1 MKTSK
6 KIMLLPV
13 LALMSLTVASCGNN
27 SASNGTETK
36 GTDPVLTDKKDTETV
51 TEKEETKYQVSF
63 TKDEK
68 VSVEVTGL
76 TDSKALPGSEVSF
89 TVFSTEVEILSVTSS
104 SAHLVQN
111 EGSYVFTMPTHDVT
125 IEVVSEGFGDP
136 SILDVKDIDAASIP
150 NNVSSFKSYFEKAIA
165 TEGTYF
171 KSAHV
176 VNNGLVGTVAWQ
188 DYDVMAG
195 KNDVLSIKGHKKNY
209 ASDTV
214 STFFSQ
220 EIGRQNDIYYSIS
233 SSTALNSSSSTIS
246 KDYVFK
252 DIIAD
257 DSEAVGMTQIKES
270 DAKAS
275 YSAFG
280 GANAI
285 YKLFFSESAS
295 FALVDY
301 DGSTNSS
308 TFYLKDIDKAVSED
322 KKVITFDLN
331 VYSFS
336 WIGTDR
342 FDISFSFDGNNFMR
356 SAKVAKFSFDSEDCD
371 STTKLPNE
379 NAAGK
384 KGASYEITMER
395 GYKTTLNKTD
405 VSVFAMNDYDIDIA
419 YSLNGDEHT
428 TEKDNV
434 VVENGSTLKL
444 SFNSNDN
451 KETLVT
457 PHLARVEEG
466 EGFVDLSTMQ
476 VLKEGDFTLVFDNGF
491 GAEKKIKIT
500 SVRPKVASLS
510 INAPSN
516 VFLNETFSMT
526 IQVLPEKAT
535 QDVTFTKKDGATGDV
550 EIKKNDDGTY
560 AVKGTKTGEAS
571 FTVAST
577 ENAEIKEDITFTV
590 VEKPSADAFKANVLA
605 KTFYGESNDYKGA
618 VNFNEDGTGKFK
630 TANVSYYGSYYEN
643 EQSFNWTFDEA
654 SLTFTITGATGSYY
668 TGRGFVSFVG
678 VTLDEAEGSF
688 INYNYSGDATPF
700 TLTLRAQD
708 RKDLTEFN

>member
-6 KIMLLPV
+6 KIMFLPV

-27 SASNGTETK
+27 NASSGTESK
-36 GTDPVLTDKKDTETV
+36 GTDPVLTDKKDTEAV

-76 TDSKALPGSEVSF
+76 TDGKALPGSEVSF
-89 TVFSTEVEILSVTSS
+89 TVTSTEVEILSVTSS

-111 EGSYVFTMPTHDVT
+111 AGSYVFTMPSHDVT

-136 SILDVKDIDAASIP
+136 SILDVKNIDATSIP

-176 VNNGLVGTVAWQ
+176 VNNGLVGSIAWQ
-188 DYDVMAG
+188 DYDVKAG

-233 SSTALNSSSSTIS
+233 SSTALNSSSSTVS

-257 DSEAVGMTQIKES
+257 DSEAVGLAQIKES
-270 DAKAS
+270 EAKAS

-285 YKLFFSESAS
+285 YNLFFSQSAT
-295 FALVDY
+295 FGLLDYVDSPKNY
-301 DGSTNSS
+301 NH
-308 TFYLKDIDKAVSED
+308 YLKDIDKAVSED
-322 KKVITFDLN
+322 KKVITFDLKAYYFS
-331 VYSFS
+331 YS
-336 WIGTDR
+336 GTDR

-356 SAKVAKFSFDSEDCD
+356 SAKVAKLTFDSEDCD

-379 NAAGK
+379 NAVGK

-395 GYKTTLNKTD
+395 GYKTTSEKTD
-405 VSVFAMNDYDIDIA
+405 ISVFAMNDYDIDIA

-434 VVENGSTLKL
+434 VVGNGSTLKL
-444 SFNSNDN
+444 SFNSKDM
-451 KETLVT
+451 KDSLVT

-466 EGFVDLSTMQ
+466 EGYVDLSTMQ
-476 VLKEGDFTLVFDNGF
+476 VLKEGDFTLVIDNGF
-491 GAEKKIKIT
+491 GVEKKIKIK
-500 SVRPKVASLS
+500 SVRPAVASIFVS
-510 INAPSN
+510 APSN
-516 VFLNETFSMT
+516 VFLNETSSMT
-526 IQVLPEKAT
+526 IEVLPEKAT

-560 AVKGTKTGEAS
+560 AVKGTKTGEVS

-577 ENAEIKEDITFTV
+577 ENTDVKEDITFTV
-590 VEKPSADAFKANVLA
+590 VERPNAAAFKANAIA
-605 KTFYGESNDYKGA
+605 KTFYGESDQFKGV
-618 VNFNEDGTGKFK
+618 VNFNEDGTGAFK
-630 TANVSYYGSYYEN
+630 TATTGYWASFEA
-643 EQSFNWTFDEA
+643 EQSFNWTFDEKT
-654 SLTFTITGATGSYY
+654 LTFTITGTSESYAG
-668 TGRGFVSFVG
+668 GRGFTSFVA
-678 VTLDEAEGSF
+678 VTVDEAKGSF
-688 INYNYSGDATPF
+688 IDYDYSENATPF

>member
-6 KIMLLPV
+6 KIMFLHV

-27 SASNGTETK
+27 NASSGTESK

-76 TDSKALPGSEVSF
+76 TDGKSLPGSEVSF
-89 TVFSTEVEILSVTSS
+89 TVTSTEVEILSVTSS
-104 SAHLVQN
+104 SVHLVQN
-111 EGSYVFTMPTHDVT
+111 EGSYVFTMPSHDVT

-136 SILDVKDIDAASIP
+136 SVLDVKDIDATSIP

-176 VNNGLVGTVAWQ
+176 VNNGLVGSIAWQ
-188 DYDVMAG
+188 DYDVKAG

-233 SSTALNSSSSTIS
+233 SSTALNSSSSTVS

-257 DSEAVGMTQIKES
+257 DSEAVGLAQIKES
-270 DAKAS
+270 EAKAS

-285 YKLFFSESAS
+285 YNLFFSQSAT
-295 FALVDY
+295 FGLLDYVDSPKNY
-301 DGSTNSS
+301 NH
-308 TFYLKDIDKAVSED
+308 YLKDIDKAVSED
-322 KKVITFDLN
+322 KKVITFDLKAYYFS
-331 VYSFS
+331 YS
-336 WIGTDR
+336 GTDR

-379 NAAGK
+379 NAVGK

-395 GYKTTLNKTD
+395 GYKTTSEKTD
-405 VSVFAMNDYDIDIA
+405 ISVFAMNDYDIDIA

-428 TEKDNV
+428 TEKDNIV
-434 VVENGSTLKL
+434 VGNGSTLKL
-444 SFNSNDN
+444 SFNSKDM
-451 KETLVT
+451 KDSLVT

-466 EGFVDLSTMQ
+466 EGYVDLSTMQ
-476 VLKEGDFTLVFDNGF
+476 VLKEGDFTLVIDNGF
-491 GAEKKIKIT
+491 GVEKKIKIK
-500 SVRPKVASLS
+500 SVRPAVASIFVS
-510 INAPSN
+510 APSN
-516 VFLNETFSMT
+516 VFLNETSSMT
-526 IQVLPEKAT
+526 VEVLPEKAT

-560 AVKGTKTGEAS
+560 AVKGTKTGEVS

-577 ENAEIKEDITFTV
+577 ENTDVKEDITLTV
-590 VEKPSADAFKANVLA
+590 VERPNAAAFKANAIA
-605 KTFYGESNDYKGA
+605 KTFYGESDQFKGV
-618 VNFNEDGTGKFK
+618 VNFNEDGTGAFK
-630 TANVSYYGSYYEN
+630 TSTTGYWASFEA
-643 EQSFNWTFDEA
+643 EQSFNWTFDEKT
-654 SLTFTITGATGSYY
+654 LTFTITGTSESYAG
-668 TGRGFVSFVG
+668 GRGFTSFVA
-678 VTLDEAEGSF
+678 VTVDEAKGGF
-688 INYNYSGDATPF
+688 IDYDYNENATPF

>member
-27 SASNGTETK
+27 NASSGTESK
-36 GTDPVLTDKKDTETV
+36 GTDPVLTDKKDTEAV

-76 TDSKALPGSEVSF
+76 TEGKALPGSEVSF
-89 TVFSTEVEILSVTSS
+89 TVASTEVEILSVTSS

-111 EGSYVFTMPTHDVT
+111 EGSYVFTMPSHDVT

-136 SILDVKDIDAASIP
+136 SVLDVKDIDATSIP

-176 VNNGLVGTVAWQ
+176 VNNGLVGSIAWQ
-188 DYDVMAG
+188 DYEVKAG

-233 SSTALNSSSSTIS
+233 SSSALNSSSSAVS

-285 YKLFFSESAS
+285 YKLFFSQSAT
-295 FALVDY
+295 FGLLDYVDSPKNY
-301 DGSTNSS
+301 NH
-308 TFYLKDIDKAVSED
+308 YLKDIDKAVSED
-322 KKVITFDLN
+322 KKVITFDLKAYYFS
-331 VYSFS
+331 YS
-336 WIGTDR
+336 GTDR
-342 FDISFSFDGNNFMR
+342 FDISFSF
-356 SAKVAKFSFDSEDCD
+356 
-371 STTKLPNE
+371 
-379 NAAGK
+379 
-384 KGASYEITMER
+384 
-395 GYKTTLNKTD
+395 
-405 VSVFAMNDYDIDIA
+405 DIA

-428 TEKDNV
+428 TEKDNIV
-434 VVENGSTLKL
+434 VGNGSTLKL
-444 SFNSNDN
+444 SFNSKDM
-451 KETLVT
+451 KDSLVT

-476 VLKEGDFTLVFDNGF
+476 VLKEGEFTLVIDNGF
-491 GAEKKIKIT
+491 GAEKKIKIK
-500 SVRPKVASLS
+500 SVRPAVASIFVS
-510 INAPSN
+510 APSN
-516 VFLNETFSMT
+516 IFMNETSSMT
-526 IQVLPEKAT
+526 VQVLPEKAT

-560 AVKGTKTGEAS
+560 AVKGTKTGEVS

-577 ENAEIKEDITFTV
+577 ENTDVKEDITFTV
-590 VEKPSADAFKANVLA
+590 VERPNAAAFKANAFA
-605 KTFYGESNDYKGA
+605 KTFYGESDQFKGV
-618 VNFNEDGTGKFK
+618 VNFNEDGTGAFK
-630 TANVSYYGSYYEN
+630 TSTTGYWASFEA
-643 EQSFNWTFDEA
+643 EQSFNWTFDEKT
-654 SLTFTITGATGSYY
+654 LTFTITGTSESYAG
-668 TGRGFVSFVG
+668 GRGFTSFVA
-678 VTLDEAEGSF
+678 VTVDEAKGSF
-688 INYNYSGDATPF
+688 IDYDYSENATPF

>member
-6 KIMLLPV
+6 KIMFLPV

-27 SASNGTETK
+27 NASSGTESK

-68 VSVEVTGL
+68 VSVEVIGL
-76 TDSKALPGSEVSF
+76 TDGKTLPGSEVSF
-89 TVFSTEVEILSVTSS
+89 TVSSTEVEILSVTSS
-104 SAHLVQN
+104 SVHLVQN

-125 IEVVSEGFGDP
+125 IEVVSESFGDP
-136 SILDVKDIDAASIP
+136 SVLDVKDIDATSIP

-176 VNNGLVGTVAWQ
+176 VNNGLVGSIAWQ
-188 DYDVMAG
+188 DYDVKAG

-233 SSTALNSSSSTIS
+233 SSTALNSSSSTVS

-270 DAKAS
+270 EAKAS

-285 YKLFFSESAS
+285 YNLFFSQSAT
-295 FALVDY
+295 FGLLDYVDSPKNY
-301 DGSTNSS
+301 NH
-308 TFYLKDIDKAVSED
+308 YLKDIDKAVSED
-322 KKVITFDLN
+322 KKVITFDLKAYYFS
-331 VYSFS
+331 YS
-336 WIGTDR
+336 GTDR

-379 NAAGK
+379 NAVGK

-395 GYKTTLNKTD
+395 GYKTTSEKTD
-405 VSVFAMNDYDIDIA
+405 ISVFAMNDYDIDIA

-428 TEKDNV
+428 TEKDNIV
-434 VVENGSTLKL
+434 VGNGSTLKL
-444 SFNSNDN
+444 SFNSKDM
-451 KETLVT
+451 KDSLVT

-466 EGFVDLSTMQ
+466 EGYVDLSTMQ
-476 VLKEGDFTLVFDNGF
+476 VLKEGEFTLVIDNGF
-491 GAEKKIKIT
+491 GAEKKIKIK
-500 SVRPKVASLS
+500 SVRPAVASIFVS
-510 INAPSN
+510 APSN
-516 VFLNETFSMT
+516 VFLNETSSMT
-526 IQVLPEKAT
+526 VEVLPEKAT

-550 EIKKNDDGTY
+550 EIKKNNDGTY
-560 AVKGTKTGEAS
+560 AVKGTKTGEVS

-577 ENAEIKEDITFTV
+577 ENTDVKEDITFTV
-590 VEKPSADAFKANVLA
+590 VERPNAAAFKANAFA
-605 KTFYGESNDYKGA
+605 KTFYGESDQFKGV
-618 VNFNEDGTGKFK
+618 VNFNEDGTGAFK
-630 TANVSYYGSYYEN
+630 TATTGYWASFEA
-643 EQSFNWTFDEA
+643 EQSFNWTFDEKT
-654 SLTFTITGATGSYY
+654 LTFTITGTSESYAG
-668 TGRGFVSFVG
+668 GRGFTSFVA
-678 VTLDEAEGSF
+678 VTVDEAKGGF
-688 INYNYSGDATPF
+688 IDYDYNENATPF

>member
-27 SASNGTETK
+27 NASSGTESK

-76 TDSKALPGSEVSF
+76 TEGKALPGSEVSF
-89 TVFSTEVEILSVTSS
+89 TVASTEVEILSVTSS

-111 EGSYVFTMPTHDVT
+111 EGSYVFTMPSHDVT

-136 SILDVKDIDAASIP
+136 SVLDVKDIDVTSIP

-165 TEGTYF
+165 IEGTYF

-176 VNNGLVGTVAWQ
+176 VNNGLVGSIAWQ
-188 DYDVMAG
+188 DYDVKAG

-233 SSTALNSSSSTIS
+233 SSTALNSSSSTVS

-257 DSEAVGMTQIKES
+257 DSEAVGLAQIKES
-270 DAKAS
+270 EAKAS

-285 YKLFFSESAS
+285 YNLFFSQSAT
-295 FALVDY
+295 FGLLDYVDSPKNY
-301 DGSTNSS
+301 NH
-308 TFYLKDIDKAVSED
+308 YLKDIDKAVSED
-322 KKVITFDLN
+322 KKVITFDLKAYYFS
-331 VYSFS
+331 YS
-336 WIGTDR
+336 GTDR

-379 NAAGK
+379 NAVGK

-395 GYKTTLNKTD
+395 GYKTTLEKTD

-428 TEKDNV
+428 TEKDNIV
-434 VVENGSTLKL
+434 VGNGSTLKL
-444 SFNSNDN
+444 SFNSKDM
-451 KETLVT
+451 KDSLVT

-476 VLKEGDFTLVFDNGF
+476 VLKEGEFTLVIDNGF
-491 GAEKKIKIT
+491 GAEKKIKIK
-500 SVRPKVASLS
+500 SVRPAVASIFVS
-510 INAPSN
+510 APSN
-516 VFLNETFSMT
+516 IFMNETSSMT
-526 IQVLPEKAT
+526 IEVLPEKAT

-550 EIKKNDDGTY
+550 EITKNADGTY
-560 AVKGTKTGEAS
+560 AVKGTKTGEVS
-571 FTVAST
+571 FTVASI

-590 VEKPSADAFKANVLA
+590 VERPNAAAFKANAFA
-605 KTFYGESNDYKGA
+605 KTFYGESDQFKGV
-618 VNFNEDGTGKFK
+618 VNFNEDGTGAFK
-630 TANVSYYGSYYEN
+630 TATTGYWASFEA
-643 EQSFNWTFDEA
+643 EQSFNWTFDEKT
-654 SLTFTITGATGSYY
+654 LTFTITGTSESYAG
-668 TGRGFVSFVG
+668 GRGFTSFVA
-678 VTLDEAEGSF
+678 VTVDEAKGSF
-688 INYNYSGDATPF
+688 IDYDYSENATPF

>member
-13 LALMSLTVASCGNN
+13 LALVSLTVASCGNN

-76 TDSKALPGSEVSF
+76 TDGKALPGSEVSF
-89 TVFSTEVEILSVTSS
+89 TVSSTEVEILSVTSS

-136 SILDVKDIDAASIP
+136 SILDVKDIDATSIP

-188 DYDVMAG
+188 DYDVKAG
-195 KNDVLSIKGHKKNY
+195 KNDVLSIKGQKKNY

-220 EIGRQNDIYYSIS
+220 EIGRQNDIYYFIS
-233 SSTALNSSSSTIS
+233 SSTALNSSSSTVS

-257 DSEAVGMTQIKES
+257 DSAAVGMTQIKES

-295 FALVDY
+295 FGLLDYVDSPKDY
-301 DGSTNSS
+301 NH
-308 TFYLKDIDKAVSED
+308 YLKDIDKAVSED
-322 KKVITFDLN
+322 KKVITFDLKAYYFT
-331 VYSFS
+331 YS
-336 WIGTDR
+336 GTDR

-371 STTKLPNE
+371 STTKIPNE

-384 KGASYEITMER
+384 KGSSYEITMER
-395 GYKTTLNKTD
+395 GYKTTLGKTD
-405 VSVFAMNDYDIDIA
+405 ISVFAMNDYDIDIA

-434 VVENGSTLKL
+434 VVGNGSTLKL
-444 SFNSNDN
+444 SFNSKDM
-451 KETLVT
+451 KDSLVT

-466 EGFVDLSTMQ
+466 EGYVDLSTMQ
-476 VLKEGDFTLVFDNGF
+476 VLKEGDFTLVIDNGF
-491 GAEKKIKIT
+491 GVEKKIKIK
-500 SVRPKVASLS
+500 SVRPAVASIFVS
-510 INAPSN
+510 APSN
-516 VFLNETFSMT
+516 VFLNETSSMT
-526 IQVLPEKAT
+526 VEVLPEKAT

-560 AVKGTKTGEAS
+560 AVKGTKTGEVS

-577 ENAEIKEDITFTV
+577 ENTDVKEDITFTV
-590 VEKPSADAFKANVLA
+590 VERPNAAAFKANA
-605 KTFYGESNDYKGA
+605 ITKTFYGESDKFKGV
-618 VNFNEDGTGKFK
+618 VNFNEDGTGAFK
-630 TANVSYYGSYYEN
+630 TSTTGYWASFEA
-643 EQSFNWTFDEA
+643 EQSFNWTFDEKT
-654 SLTFTITGATGSYY
+654 LTFTITGTSESYAG
-668 TGRGFVSFVG
+668 GRGFTSFVA
-678 VTLDEAEGSF
+678 VTVDEAKGSF
-688 INYNYSGDATPF
+688 IDYDYYDNDTPF

>member
-27 SASNGTETK
+27 NASSGTESK
-36 GTDPVLTDKKDTETV
+36 GTDPVLTDKKDTEAV

-76 TDSKALPGSEVSF
+76 TEGKALPGSEVSF
-89 TVFSTEVEILSVTSS
+89 TVASTEVEILSVTSS
-104 SAHLVQN
+104 SAHLVQD
-111 EGSYVFTMPTHDVT
+111 EGSYVFTMPSHDVT

-136 SILDVKDIDAASIP
+136 SVLDVKDIDATSIP

-176 VNNGLVGTVAWQ
+176 VNNGLVGSIAWQ
-188 DYDVMAG
+188 DYDVKAG

-233 SSTALNSSSSTIS
+233 SSSALNSSSSAVS

-285 YKLFFSESAS
+285 YKLFFSQSAT
-295 FALVDY
+295 FGLLDYVDSPKNY
-301 DGSTNSS
+301 NH
-308 TFYLKDIDKAVSED
+308 YLKDIDKAVSED
-322 KKVITFDLN
+322 KKVITFDLKAYYFS
-331 VYSFS
+331 YS
-336 WIGTDR
+336 GTDR

-356 SAKVAKFSFDSEDCD
+356 SAKVAKLTFDSEDCD

-379 NAAGK
+379 NAVGK

-395 GYKTTLNKTD
+395 GYKTTSEKTD
-405 VSVFAMNDYDIDIA
+405 ISVFAMNDYDIDIA

-428 TEKDNV
+428 TEKDNIV
-434 VVENGSTLKL
+434 VGNGSTLKL
-444 SFNSNDN
+444 SFNSKDM
-451 KETLVT
+451 KDSLVT

-476 VLKEGDFTLVFDNGF
+476 VLKEGEFTLVIDNGF
-491 GAEKKIKIT
+491 GAEKKIKIK
-500 SVRPKVASLS
+500 SVRPAVASIFVS
-510 INAPSN
+510 APSN
-516 VFLNETFSMT
+516 IFMNETSSMT
-526 IQVLPEKAT
+526 VQVLPEKAT

-560 AVKGTKTGEAS
+560 AVKGTKTGEVS

-577 ENAEIKEDITFTV
+577 ENTDVKEDIIFTV
-590 VEKPSADAFKANVLA
+590 VERPNAAAFKANAFA
-605 KTFYGESNDYKGA
+605 KTFYGESDQFKGV
-618 VNFNEDGTGKFK
+618 VNFNEDGTGAFK
-630 TANVSYYGSYYEN
+630 TSTTGYWASFEA
-643 EQSFNWTFDEA
+643 EQSFNWTFDEKT
-654 SLTFTITGATGSYY
+654 LTFTITGTSESYAG
-668 TGRGFVSFVG
+668 GRGFTSFVA
-678 VTLDEAEGSF
+678 VTVDEAKGSF
-688 INYNYSGDATPF
+688 IDYDYSENATPF

>member
-6 KIMLLPV
+6 KMILLPV

-27 SASNGTETK
+27 NASSGTETK
-36 GTDPVLTDKKDTETV
+36 GTDSVFTDKKDTETV
-51 TEKEETKYQVSF
+51 SEKEETKYQVTF
-63 TKDEK
+63 AKDEK
-68 VSVEVTGL
+68 VAVEVTGL
-76 TDSKALPGSEVSF
+76 LDGKALPGSEVSF
-89 TVFSTEVEILSVTSS
+89 TLSSTEVEILSVTSS

-111 EGSYVFTMPTHDVT
+111 DGSYVFTMPSHDVT

-136 SILDVKDIDAASIP
+136 SVLDVKDIDAASIP
-150 NNVSSFKSYFEKAIA
+150 NNVSSFRSYFEKAIA

-176 VNNGLVGTVAWQ
+176 INNGFVGTIAWQ
-188 DYDVMAG
+188 DYDVKAG

-209 ASDTV
+209 LTDTASTY
-214 STFFSQ
+214 FSQ
-220 EIGRQNDIYYSIS
+220 EIGRQNDLYYSIS
-233 SSTALNSSSSTIS
+233 SSTALNSSSSTVS

-257 DSEAVGMTQIKES
+257 DSESVGMTQIKES

-285 YKLFFSESAS
+285 YGMFFADSATTK
-295 FALVDY
+295 LVDY
-301 DGSTNSS
+301 DGSTSS
-308 TFYLKDIDKAVSED
+308 YTYYLKDIDKAVSDD

-336 WIGTDR
+336 WSGTGK
-342 FDISFSFDGNNFMR
+342 FEISFSFDGNNFMR
-356 SAKVAKFSFDSEDCD
+356 SAKVAKLSFDSEDCD

-379 NAAGK
+379 NAVGK

-395 GYKTTLNKTD
+395 GYKTTLEKTD
-405 VSVFAMNDYDIDIA
+405 VSVFAMNDYDVDIA

-434 VVENGSTLKL
+434 VVENGSTLNL
-444 SFNSNDN
+444 SFYSNDN

-466 EGFVDLSTMQ
+466 EDFVDLSTMQ
-476 VLKEGDFTLVFDNGF
+476 VLKEGEFTLVFDNGF
-491 GAEKKIKIT
+491 GAEKKIKVT
-500 SVRPKVASLS
+500 SIRPKVASLS
-510 INAPSN
+510 INAPSK
-516 VFLNETFSMT
+516 VFLNETSSMT
-526 IQVLPEKAT
+526 VQVLPEKAS

-560 AVKGTKTGEAS
+560 AVNGTKLGDVS
-571 FTVAST
+571 FTVASI
-577 ENAEIKEDITFTV
+577 ENTEIKEDITFTV
-590 VEKPSADAFKANVLA
+590 VEKPNAASFKANVLA

-630 TANVSYYGSYYEN
+630 TANVGYYSYYEN

-688 INYNYSGDATPF
+688 INYNYSGDADPF

>member
-6 KIMLLPV
+6 KIMFLPV

-27 SASNGTETK
+27 NASSGTESK

-76 TDSKALPGSEVSF
+76 TEGKALPGSEVSF
-89 TVFSTEVEILSVTSS
+89 TVASTEVEILSVTSS

-111 EGSYVFTMPTHDVT
+111 EGSYVFTMPSHDVT
-125 IEVVSEGFGDP
+125 IEIVSEGFGDP
-136 SILDVKDIDAASIP
+136 SVLDVKDIDATSIP

-176 VNNGLVGTVAWQ
+176 VNNGLVGSIAWQ
-188 DYDVMAG
+188 DYDVKAG

-233 SSTALNSSSSTIS
+233 SSTALNSSSSTVS

-257 DSEAVGMTQIKES
+257 DSEAVGLAQIKES
-270 DAKAS
+270 EAKAS

-285 YKLFFSESAS
+285 YNLFFSQSAT
-295 FALVDY
+295 FGLLDYVDSPKNY
-301 DGSTNSS
+301 NH
-308 TFYLKDIDKAVSED
+308 YLKDIDKAVSED
-322 KKVITFDLN
+322 KKVITFDLKAYYFS
-331 VYSFS
+331 YS
-336 WIGTDR
+336 GTDR

-379 NAAGK
+379 NATGK

-395 GYKTTLNKTD
+395 GYKTTSEKTD
-405 VSVFAMNDYDIDIA
+405 ISVFAMNDYDIDIA

-428 TEKDNV
+428 TEKDNIV
-434 VVENGSTLKL
+434 VGNGSTLKL
-444 SFNSNDN
+444 SFNSKDM
-451 KETLVT
+451 KDSLVT

-476 VLKEGDFTLVFDNGF
+476 VLKEGEFTLVIDNGF
-491 GAEKKIKIT
+491 GAEKKIKIK
-500 SVRPKVASLS
+500 SVRPAVASIFVS
-510 INAPSN
+510 APSN
-516 VFLNETFSMT
+516 VFMNETSSMT
-526 IQVLPEKAT
+526 IEVLPEKAT

-550 EIKKNDDGTY
+550 EITKNADGTY
-560 AVKGTKTGEAS
+560 AVKGTKTGEVS
-571 FTVAST
+571 FTVASI

-590 VEKPSADAFKANVLA
+590 VERPNAAAFKANAFA
-605 KTFYGESNDYKGA
+605 KTFYGESDQFKGV
-618 VNFNEDGTGKFK
+618 VNFNEDGTGAFK
-630 TANVSYYGSYYEN
+630 TATTGYWASFEA
-643 EQSFNWTFDEA
+643 EQSFNWTFDEKT
-654 SLTFTITGATGSYY
+654 LTFTITGTSESYAG
-668 TGRGFVSFVG
+668 GRGFTSFVA
-678 VTLDEAEGSF
+678 VTVDEAKGSF
-688 INYNYSGDATPF
+688 IDYDYSENATPF

>member
-13 LALMSLTVASCGNN
+13 LALVSLTVASCGNN
-27 SASNGTETK
+27 SASNGTENK

-76 TDSKALPGSEVSF
+76 TDGKALPGSEVSF
-89 TVFSTEVEILSVTSS
+89 TVSSTEVEILSVTSS

-136 SILDVKDIDAASIP
+136 SILDVKNIDATSIP

-188 DYDVMAG
+188 DYDVKAG

-233 SSTALNSSSSTIS
+233 SSTALNSSSSTVS

-257 DSEAVGMTQIKES
+257 DSAAVGMTQIKES

-295 FALVDY
+295 FGLLDYVDSPKDY
-301 DGSTNSS
+301 NH
-308 TFYLKDIDKAVSED
+308 YLKDIDKAVSED
-322 KKVITFDLN
+322 KKVITFDLKAYYFT
-331 VYSFS
+331 YS
-336 WIGTDR
+336 GTDR

-384 KGASYEITMER
+384 KGSSYEITMER
-395 GYKTTLNKTD
+395 GYKTTLGKTD
-405 VSVFAMNDYDIDIA
+405 ISVFAMNDYDIDIA

-434 VVENGSTLKL
+434 VVGNGSTLKL
-444 SFNSNDN
+444 FFNSKDM
-451 KETLVT
+451 KDSLVT

-466 EGFVDLSTMQ
+466 EGYVDLSTMQ
-476 VLKEGDFTLVFDNGF
+476 VLKEGDFTLVIDNGF
-491 GAEKKIKIT
+491 GVEKKIKIK
-500 SVRPKVASLS
+500 SVRPAVASIFVS
-510 INAPSN
+510 APSN
-516 VFLNETFSMT
+516 VFLNETSSMT
-526 IQVLPEKAT
+526 VEVLPEKAT

-560 AVKGTKTGEAS
+560 AVKGTKTGEVS

-577 ENAEIKEDITFTV
+577 ENTDVKEDITFTV
-590 VEKPSADAFKANVLA
+590 VERPNAAAFKANA
-605 KTFYGESNDYKGA
+605 ITKTFYGESDKFKGV
-618 VNFNEDGTGKFK
+618 VNFNEDGTGAFK
-630 TANVSYYGSYYEN
+630 TSTTGYWASFEA
-643 EQSFNWTFDEA
+643 EQSFNWTFDEKT
-654 SLTFTITGATGSYY
+654 LTFTITGTSESYAG
-668 TGRGFVSFVG
+668 GRGFTSFVA
-678 VTLDEAEGSF
+678 VTVDEAKGSF
-688 INYNYSGDATPF
+688 IDYDYYDNATPF

>member
-27 SASNGTETK
+27 NASSGTESK
-36 GTDPVLTDKKDTETV
+36 GTDPVLTDKKDTEAV

-76 TDSKALPGSEVSF
+76 TEGKALPGSEVSF
-89 TVFSTEVEILSVTSS
+89 TVASTEVEILSVTSS
-104 SAHLVQN
+104 SAHLVQD
-111 EGSYVFTMPTHDVT
+111 EGSYVFTMPSHDVT

-136 SILDVKDIDAASIP
+136 SVLDVKDIDATSIP

-176 VNNGLVGTVAWQ
+176 VNNGLVGSVAWQ
-188 DYDVMAG
+188 DYEVKAG

-233 SSTALNSSSSTIS
+233 SSSALNSSSSAVS

-285 YKLFFSESAS
+285 YKLFFSQSAT
-295 FALVDY
+295 FGLLDYVDSPKNY
-301 DGSTNSS
+301 NH
-308 TFYLKDIDKAVSED
+308 YLKDIDKAVSED
-322 KKVITFDLN
+322 KKVITFDLKAYYFS
-331 VYSFS
+331 YS
-336 WIGTDR
+336 GTDR

-356 SAKVAKFSFDSEDCD
+356 SAKVAKLTFDSEDCD

-379 NAAGK
+379 NAVGK

-395 GYKTTLNKTD
+395 GYKTTSEKTD
-405 VSVFAMNDYDIDIA
+405 ISVFAMNDYDIDIA

-428 TEKDNV
+428 TEKDNIV
-434 VVENGSTLKL
+434 VGNGSTLKL
-444 SFNSNDN
+444 SFNSKDM
-451 KETLVT
+451 KDSLVT

-476 VLKEGDFTLVFDNGF
+476 VLKEGEFTLVIDNGF
-491 GAEKKIKIT
+491 GAEKKIKIK
-500 SVRPKVASLS
+500 SVRPAVASIFVS
-510 INAPSN
+510 APSN
-516 VFLNETFSMT
+516 IFMNETSSMT
-526 IQVLPEKAT
+526 VQVLPEKAT

-560 AVKGTKTGEAS
+560 AVKGTKTGEVS

-577 ENAEIKEDITFTV
+577 ENTDVKEDITFTV
-590 VEKPSADAFKANVLA
+590 VERPNAAAFKANAFA
-605 KTFYGESNDYKGA
+605 KTFYGESDQFKGV
-618 VNFNEDGTGKFK
+618 VNFNEDGTGAFK
-630 TANVSYYGSYYEN
+630 TSTTGYWASFEA
-643 EQSFNWTFDEA
+643 EQSFNWTFDEKT
-654 SLTFTITGATGSYY
+654 LTFTITGTSESYAG
-668 TGRGFVSFVG
+668 GRGFTSFVA
-678 VTLDEAEGSF
+678 VTVDEAKGSF
-688 INYNYSGDATPF
+688 IDYDYSENATPF